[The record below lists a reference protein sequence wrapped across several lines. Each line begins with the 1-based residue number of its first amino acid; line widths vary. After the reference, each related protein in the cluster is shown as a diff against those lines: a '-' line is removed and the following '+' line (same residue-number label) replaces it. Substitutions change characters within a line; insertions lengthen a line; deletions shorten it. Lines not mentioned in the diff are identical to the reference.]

1 MKRLVAL
8 ALTAILL
15 AVTTGQA
22 NALGGGPIVLNVTD
36 WTSPDGHAFV
46 GVQANGQWAS
56 PSSSGYCS
64 EWVLKAVVAPNE
76 WVYWVWVHQDGCSG
90 PVINFTNPLQVIT
103 TPGKPG
109 MGIHANTAA
118 GMSLYLDVSVQPD
131 AAPAMS
137 QRTVSAQL
145 TAGWLPALNGAIQ
158 AYVVQDS
165 VHVTSWTVRFGDDS
179 TATFPPDPSNPFG
192 LTTTH
197 TYGSGQ
203 FNVVAIA
210 HVTGQAYGAFF
221 APNGTIFE
229 QLVPFAINISNTASG
244 IGSPIEY
251 VPPVVRVAASPS
263 GTLPDGTI
271 IAADAGGHAQLYWP
285 RGLHCSL
292 YARADVITEGYEL
305 SGGIVIGGAKTK
317 LVGYHYDAGTNDAA
331 DATPTGSYG
340 PAVPIAIQ
348 WDQPLPG
355 TASYPVQLTLDLQ
368 TTYDNGAVRTSTVSG
383 TVGVTV
389 IYSAMDQ

>member
-1 MKRLVAL
+1 MKRLLAILAAALLVLVSPSTAVAL
-8 ALTAILL
+8 DA
-15 AVTTGQA
+15 
-22 NALGGGPIVLNVTD
+22 PIVVSIAA
-36 WTSPDGHAFV
+36 WTAPDGHAFV

-76 WVYWVWVHQDGCSG
+76 WVYWVWVYQNGCSG
-90 PVINFTNPLQVIT
+90 QAVNFTNPAQVVT
-103 TPGKPG
+103 TPGQPG
-109 MGIHANTAA
+109 MGIHANTSA
-118 GMSLYLDVSVQPD
+118 GMSLYLQVSVNPQD
-131 AAPAMS
+131 APAES

-145 TAGWLPALNGAIQ
+145 TAGWLNALNGAIQ
-158 AYVVQDS
+158 AYVVPGS
-165 VHVTSWTVRFGDDS
+165 VRVTTWTVRFGDDS
-179 TATFPPDPSNPFG
+179 IETFPPDPSNPFG

-197 TYGSGQ
+197 TYGPGQ
-203 FNVVAIA
+203 FDVVVIA

-244 IGSPIEY
+244 IGAPIVY
-251 VPPVVRVAASPS
+251 VPPVVRVTGSPS
-263 GTLPDGTI
+263 GTLPNGTI
-271 IAADAGGHAQLYWP
+271 IAADAGGHVQLYWP

-305 SGGIVIGGAKTK
+305 SGGIVIGGARTK

-331 DATPTGSYG
+331 DATPTGNYG

-348 WDQPLPG
+348 WNQPLPG
-355 TASYPVQLTLDLQ
+355 TASYPIQLTLDLQ

-389 IYSAMDQ
+389 IYSAVGQ